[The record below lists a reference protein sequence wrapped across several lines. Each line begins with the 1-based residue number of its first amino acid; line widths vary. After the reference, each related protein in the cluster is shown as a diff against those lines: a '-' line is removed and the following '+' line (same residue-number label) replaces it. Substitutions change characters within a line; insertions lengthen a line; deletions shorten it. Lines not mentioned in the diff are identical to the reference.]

1 MFYKLIMGGV
11 AAAVLTGFLLGS
23 DALSY
28 LSTSCERVTASVKD
42 SVPIEFQIDRAS
54 KMVRDLEPEIR
65 RSMHV
70 IAKEE
75 AEVEI
80 LDEQISTGENEA
92 SKAKSDIMRLQSDL
106 KTGKSVFQY
115 ASKRFSVGDV
125 KKDLSRRFALYK
137 TSDAT
142 LGSLRDMRDARQ
154 HNLEAARQKLSAM
167 MTAQKQ
173 LEVDVTNLEAKL
185 KLVEVAQASNELQLD
200 GSQLAKAKQLMLDI
214 RTRLDVA
221 AKLANADTNFQV
233 GIPLDGV
240 ASENITDQ
248 VTDYFHL
255 EDSEDSQF
263 ATASF
268 EAEIETEKP

>member
-1 MFYKLIMGGV
+1 MLYKLIVGGV
-11 AAAVLTGFLLGS
+11 AAAVLACFLLGS

-28 LSTSCERVTASVKD
+28 LSTSCERVKASVTD

-54 KMVRDLEPEIR
+54 KMVRALEPEIR

-75 AEVEI
+75 AEVKI
-80 LDEQISTGENEA
+80 LDEQISTGEIET

-115 ASKRFSVGDV
+115 ASKRFSVGEV
-125 KKDLSRRFALYK
+125 KEDLSRRFALYK

-221 AKLANADTNFQV
+221 AKLANADTTFQV

-255 EDSEDSQF
+255 EDAEDSQF
-263 ATASF
+263 STASF
-268 EAEIETEKP
+268 EAEIEAETP